1 MKGYRFENCKFVQGL
16 LLLLLSLSLSLSLS
30 LVIAI
35 AVAGLRF
42 GFTNR
47 RYLTVTLTE
56 LI

>member
-16 LLLLLSLSLSLSLS
+16 LLLLLLLSPSLSR
-30 LVIAI
+30 VIAI